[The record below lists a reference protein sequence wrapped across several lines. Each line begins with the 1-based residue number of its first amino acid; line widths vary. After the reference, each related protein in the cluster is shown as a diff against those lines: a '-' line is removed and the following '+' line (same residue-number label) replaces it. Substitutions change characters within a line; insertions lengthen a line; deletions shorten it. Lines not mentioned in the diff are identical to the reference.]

1 MAQSNLITTPS
12 SKHVSARPITHR
24 TRGRGH
30 GDIFRLMSPGDLG
43 ALLKPFVFLDIFAG
57 NMSELAAGANM
68 HPHSGIATVT
78 VFTEGDV
85 RFDDATDGHG
95 YLGYG
100 GVEWMR
106 AGAGVWHGKELS
118 SGRSQRMSGFQL
130 WIALPAEL
138 ELAQVQSQ
146 YIEASA
152 MKQAGPAYVILGRH
166 EGVESPVRSPEGL
179 NYLLVTLAPFE
190 RWTYAPAKGHEV
202 GWLALAKGELVGDAP
217 VSAGELA
224 IFQKG
229 EGDITVRG
237 GAKGATF
244 VLGSAA
250 PHPHDLHLGY
260 YSVHTSRAA
269 LAAGER
275 KILELREALLNHGNR
290 STAVGSQP
298 IFRG

>member
-1 MAQSNLITTPS
+1 MAQSNLIITPP
-12 SKHVSARPITHR
+12 SKNAAARAITHR

-30 GDIFRLMSPGDLG
+30 GEIYRLMSPGDLG
-43 ALLKPFVFLDIFAG
+43 ELLKPFVFLDIFAG

-100 GVEWMR
+100 SVEWMR
-106 AGAGVWHGKELS
+106 AGGGVWHGKELS
-118 SGRSQRMSGFQL
+118 SGRSKRMSGFQL
-130 WIALPAEL
+130 WIALPAQL
-138 ELAQVQSQ
+138 ELAEVQSQ

-190 RWTYAPAKGHEV
+190 RWTYSPAKGHEV

-229 EGDITVRG
+229 EGEIALRG

-244 VLGSAA
+244 VLGSAV

-275 KILELREALLNHGNR
+275 KILELREELLARGNR